1 MLKLVRSGKVRDIYE
16 VDADLLFMVT
26 SDRISAFDVVMA
38 EPIPDKGRI
47 LTAMSTYWFS
57 VLTDITPSHL
67 VSADPALYPEG
78 IPDAE
83 SVIGRGMLVRK
94 AEMLPVEWIVRGY
107 LAGSAWNEYQS
118 TGTVHGTSLPSGLLY
133 ASKLPEPM
141 FTPSTKADSGHDQ
154 NISFEE
160 AVSIVGESAALRAKE
175 VCMAI
180 YERAAARCLA
190 GGIILADTKFEMGY
204 IQGELALCDEVLT
217 PDSSRL
223 WPQSQWEPG
232 NPVPS
237 FDKQPLRDWLE
248 ATGWDKTPPPPSL
261 PDHVIAETHERYLR
275 AYELIT
281 QKKLADWYGER

>member
-1 MLKLVRSGKVRDIYE
+1 MLRLLRSGKVRDIYE

-57 VLTDITPSHL
+57 ALADITPSHL
-67 VSADPALYPEG
+67 VSADPASYPEG

-83 SVIGRGMLVRK
+83 SIVGRGMLVYK
-94 AEMLPVEWIVRGY
+94 ADMLPVEWIVRGY
-107 LAGSAWNEYQS
+107 LAGSAWSEYQA
-118 TGTVHGTSLPSGLLY
+118 TATVHGEPLPKGLLH

-141 FTPSTKADSGHDQ
+141 FTPSTKAVSGHDQ
-154 NISFEE
+154 NISFED
-160 AVSIVGESAALRAKE
+160 AVAIVGRSAASRAKE
-175 VCMAI
+175 VCLAI
-180 YERAAARCLA
+180 YERAAARCLE

-204 IQGELALCDEVLT
+204 IRGELALCDEVLT

-232 NPVPS
+232 KPVPS

-248 ATGWDKTPPPPSL
+248 GTGWGKTPPPPPL
-261 PDHVIAETHERYLR
+261 PAQVISETHDRYLK

-281 QKKLADWYGER
+281 QKKLVDWYGGK